1 MQARPG
7 LRECSATFRLLEYA
21 LRCHKDT
28 ISYYSILQRTMTTTY
43 YRILWRILNYK
54 ISPYP
59 KERPRAEGGSQLAVR
74 GASAVAGEVLLGL
87 GPGDCVL

>member
-1 MQARPG
+1 
-7 LRECSATFRLLEYA
+7 
-21 LRCHKDT
+21 
-28 ISYYSILQRTMTTTY
+28 MTTTY
-43 YRILWRILNYK
+43 YSILWRILNYK
-54 ISPYP
+54 ISPHP